1 MPPAIFIVVYYVFVL
16 GCPRWMLY
24 ELCKNLYI
32 ASAIYLTVSLAAAE
46 GAIMASIWSVASAW
60 NLFELATNKVMFLF
74 AQKYVAVRYSNN
86 FIIDCLVQ
94 PFVEGM
100 IALVQSSVEATIDY
114 IRRQYIELIHSNNRS
129 HYHHPFGVFN
139 FIRLGIRTSPRSL
152 QSTRRQGQSK
162 RPTKGMWAGRTFRW
176 RRMTA

>member
-1 MPPAIFIVVYYVFVL
+1 MRDIDVVLRGTTYIASSLLVGMIYLLAVIGLTFCMPPAIFVVVYYIFVS

-24 ELCKNLYI
+24 ELCKILYI
-32 ASAIYLTVSLAAAE
+32 ASAVYLTVSLAAAK

-100 IALVQSSVEATIDY
+100 IALVHSSVEATIDY
-114 IRRQYIELIHSNNRS
+114 IGRQYIELIYGNERRHH
-129 HYHHPFGVFN
+129 HYPPNGC
-139 FIRLGIRTSPRSL
+139 TCKEASS
-152 QSTRRQGQSK
+152 
-162 RPTKGMWAGRTFRW
+162 
-176 RRMTA
+176 